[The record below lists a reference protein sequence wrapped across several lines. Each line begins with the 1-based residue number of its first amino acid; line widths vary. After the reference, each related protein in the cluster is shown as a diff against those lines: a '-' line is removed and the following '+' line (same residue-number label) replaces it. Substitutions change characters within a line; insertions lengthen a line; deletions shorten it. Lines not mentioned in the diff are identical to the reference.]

1 MAGVNGIISP
11 DVAPRR
17 QKCDFQYAA
26 FGRNLKEVFEVAVV
40 AELRVFG
47 KFPDNLV
54 FITAYHC
61 PDRAVVGG

>member
-26 FGRNLKEVFEVAVV
+26 FGRNLKEVFEVAIV

-47 KFPDNLV
+47 KSRT
-54 FITAYHC
+54 ISSS
-61 PDRAVVGG
+61 